1 MIKFGKTEIAK
12 EKSHAAKK
20 PLKMWDI
27 NVDNIVVS
35 K

>member
-20 PLKMWDI
+20 PLKMWVLMLI
-27 NVDNIVVS
+27 I
-35 K
+35 